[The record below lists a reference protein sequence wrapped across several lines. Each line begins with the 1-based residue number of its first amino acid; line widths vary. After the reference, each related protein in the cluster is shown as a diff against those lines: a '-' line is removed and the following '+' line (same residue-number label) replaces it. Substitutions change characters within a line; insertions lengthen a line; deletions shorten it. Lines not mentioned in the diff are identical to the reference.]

1 MKHVGLEY
9 IIYHKFI
16 VMLHKQY
23 LHFYKTEKINR
34 EESAAKH
41 STDDYSKFTSIDLKC
56 FILLQVG
63 GCVLYRVC
71 RVDCFPV
78 VSLQL

>member
-1 MKHVGLEY
+1 V
-9 IIYHKFI
+9 I
-16 VMLHKQY
+16 VLSIVA
-23 LHFYKTEKINR
+23 LSTILIFDIRIVR

-41 STDDYSKFTSIDLKC
+41 STDDYSKFTSIGLKC